1 MIYIGWGEIT
11 RKQCCGFCEMDCL
24 FVTILSN
31 VFWLSK
37 SEKLST
43 VLKVDGDTFPTNWW
57 IKHIRKQGEDC
68 QVGENRKRNLVMR

>member
-11 RKQCCGFCEMDCL
+11 RKQWCGFCEMDCL

-43 VLKVDGDTFPTNWW
+43 VLKY
-57 IKHIRKQGEDC
+57 IKLMEILSQLIGGLNTLESRVKIVKLERIGKEI
-68 QVGENRKRNLVMR
+68 